1 MKSKAQIEARLKEI
15 TVDLKRL
22 CNQPAENL
30 SDKQVAYL
38 RQITDEAW
46 ELDAQLDTHKKA
58 ASMSSYASPE
68 EWGYANTNPDN
79 GGVPGYGTGVQWKSF
94 GLPSGAPQVAP
105 PTLDISSEQVKS
117 LFDAAK
123 AGAPYKVQLGQKDFA
138 SSMRLKTAGAPL
150 SESGL
155 NNQLPAIQVPGPY
168 GQYLKPFEP
177 FRLLANIPTVAMTGP
192 SAAYLQHT
200 SNTNHAARVAEGAAK
215 PSLGP
220 VVTETFI
227 KPMKIAATVEATME
241 MLQDHEAFA
250 AWLPVMLQQ
259 EVINSESEALIA
271 QNASGGPTG
280 SEFDGLL
287 AVSGTQAQDAT
298 GLTFADALSLAYVK
312 LRTGSAFCEPD
323 LVITSPATAAA
334 ALRSK
339 STTGAYIFD
348 VVRGP
353 SGLNQQN
360 EFDVFGVRTVT
371 SSQCPDGTAIVM
383 SINGGAAVGWIRMGL
398 EIMYNPYGGTTDA
411 GDDLWRTNQYSW
423 RAEERISLSVPRP
436 AAICIVDNLPTT

>member
-1 MKSKAQIEARLKEI
+1 MYSPSRAVERMRDILKELESPGCSRSRVAELSAEI
-15 TVDLKRL
+15 ESIEVADKNYTAAKRL
-22 CNQPAENL
+22 AGSADPYPSGDPAHP
-30 SDKQVAYL
+30 AY
-38 RQITDEAW
+38 
-46 ELDAQLDTHKKA
+46 
-58 ASMSSYASPE
+58 
-68 EWGYANTNPDN
+68 
-79 GGVPGYGTGVQWKSF
+79 GVPGGYGNGVQWKSF
-94 GLPSGAPQVAP
+94 GLPSGAPQVP
-105 PTLDISSEQVKS
+105 PPSLELSSEQVKS

-123 AGAPYKVQLGQKDFA
+123 AGVPYKVQLGQKDFA
-138 SSMRLKTAGAPL
+138 SELRDKTAGAPL
-150 SESGL
+150 TESGL

-177 FRLLANIPTVAMTGP
+177 FRLLAHIPTVAMTGP

-241 MLQDHEAFA
+241 ILQDHEAFA
-250 AWLPVMLQQ
+250 SWLPVMLQQ
-259 EVINSESEALIA
+259 EVINEESLYLFQA
-271 QNASGGPTG
+271 NASGGPTAA
-280 SEFDGLL
+280 EFDGLL
-287 AVSGTQAQDAT
+287 AVSGTLSQDAT
-298 GLTFADALSLAYVK
+298 GLAPADALSLAYTK
-312 LRTGSAFCEPD
+312 IRTGSTFSEAD
-323 LVITSPATAAA
+323 LVVMSPTTASAI
-334 ALRSK
+334 LRSK

-353 SGLNQQN
+353 GGLNQQN

-371 SSQCPDGTAIVM
+371 STQVPDGTAIVM
-383 SINGGAAVGWIRMGL
+383 SIQGGAAVGWIRMGL
-398 EIMYNPYGGTTDA
+398 ELSYNPFGGTTDA

-436 AAICIVDNLPTT
+436 AAICVVTNLPTS